1 MLANEAVM
9 TFEYQRRKLDNV
21 TVYAEWSPDLNTSNW
36 KTTNITEVIINDD
49 GEVETVSVS
58 LPMDMNRKFVRLKVE
73 KN

>member
-1 MLANEAVM
+1 M